1 MINQNLDIFDLR
13 KIQINKTKAELEN
26 NGKRQQKVVS
36 SDMLGTFTPVDRD
49 PVKIIQITEANM
61 IPELLPLRH
70 QRMIASRFSFF
81 RGTAE
86 LMEHDLK

>member
-26 NGKRQQKVVS
+26 NGKRQQKEVS
-36 SDMLGTFTPVDRD
+36 SDMLGTFMLVDRD

-61 IPELLPLRH
+61 IPSCFHCATKECLPVAFHFSVALLN
-70 QRMIASRFSFF
+70 
-81 RGTAE
+81 
-86 LMEHDLK
+86 

>member
-13 KIQINKTKAELEN
+13 KIQTNKTKAELEN
-26 NGKRQQKVVS
+26 NGKRQQKEVS
-36 SDMLGTFTPVDRD
+36 SNMLGTFTLVDRD

-70 QRMIASRFSFF
+70 QRMIARDRKSVV
-81 RGTAE
+81 
-86 LMEHDLK
+86 

>member
-26 NGKRQQKVVS
+26 NGKRQQKEVS
-36 SDMLGTFTPVDRD
+36 SDMLGTFMPVDRD

-70 QRMIASRFSFF
+70 QRMLASRFSFF
-81 RGTAE
+81 RGPA
-86 LMEHDLK
+86 